1 MTANSQVE
9 GSGRIAVG
17 YQCLA
22 ASKGLRGPMSKSPI
36 AWLPDVAEHDYDA
49 AYNYLSLKFDAKRA
63 GEVVDRMRKA
73 KVTSRRAN
81 DILRA
86 TGLSALPLTD
96 PGVKR
101 DLLRLLGGEKL
112 SPVLVCDQKPGADI
126 ADGYHRVSL
135 AYNIDPFMTVP
146 LRLG

>member
-1 MTANSQVE
+1 
-9 GSGRIAVG
+9 
-17 YQCLA
+17 
-22 ASKGLRGPMSKSPI
+22 MSKSPI
-36 AWLPDVAEHDYDA
+36 AWLKDVAEHDYDA
-49 AYNYLSLKFDAKRA
+49 AYNYLSLKFDGKRA
-63 GEVVDRMRKA
+63 REIVDRMQKA
-73 KVTSRRAN
+73 KPTSRRAN

-86 TGLSALPLTD
+86 TGLPALPLTD

-101 DLLRLLGGEKL
+101 DLLKLLGGEKL
-112 SPVLVCDQKPGADI
+112 SPVLVSDQKPADI

>member
-1 MTANSQVE
+1 
-9 GSGRIAVG
+9 
-17 YQCLA
+17 
-22 ASKGLRGPMSKSPI
+22 MSKPPV
-36 AWLPDVAEHDYDA
+36 AWLDDVAKHDYDA
-49 AYNYLSLKFDAKRA
+49 AYDYLSLKFDGERA
-63 GEVVDRMRKA
+63 SEIVARMKQA

-86 TGLSALPLTD
+86 TGLPALPLTD
-96 PGVKR
+96 PGVRR
-101 DLLRLLGGEKL
+101 DLLKLLGGEKL

-135 AYNIDPFMTVP
+135 AYNIDPFMSVP

>member
-1 MTANSQVE
+1 
-9 GSGRIAVG
+9 
-17 YQCLA
+17 
-22 ASKGLRGPMSKSPI
+22 MSKSPMS
-36 AWLPDVAEHDYDA
+36 WLSDVADHDYDA
-49 AYNYLSLKFDAKRA
+49 AFNYLSLKFDKKHAT
-63 GEVVDRMRKA
+63 GIVDRMKKA

-86 TGLSALPLTD
+86 TDLPPLPLTD

-101 DLLRLLGGEKL
+101 DLLKLLSGEKL
-112 SPVLVCDQKPGADI
+112 SPVLVYDQQPGADI

-135 AYNIDPFMTVP
+135 AYNIDPFLMVP

>member
-1 MTANSQVE
+1 
-9 GSGRIAVG
+9 
-17 YQCLA
+17 
-22 ASKGLRGPMSKSPI
+22 MSKSPI
-36 AWLPDVAEHDYDA
+36 AWLEDVAEHDYDA

-63 GEVVDRMRKA
+63 SEIVDRMKKA
-73 KVTSRRAN
+73 QLASRRAN

-86 TGLSALPLTD
+86 TGLPALPLTD
-96 PGVKR
+96 PGVQR
-101 DLLRLLGGEKL
+101 DLLKLLNGEKL

-135 AYNIDPFMTVP
+135 AYNIDPFMSVQ